1 MKLSFAAI
9 PFYVCANAFCLA
21 ETLHVAKS
29 GDNGNPGSASK
40 PFATIQFGL
49 DRIGPGDTLLVHE
62 GKYPEHVEVRV
73 SGEKQKPITIKAVE
87 GVNVTLD
94 GGSITARSRSHLRI
108 EGFRILNT
116 RGERPAIEVTGDG
129 THVEIVGNEITGLES
144 RGAAA
149 LRVGGTMRNFTI
161 ERNHVHHNNTGAQE
175 AIRVHER
182 TRDFQVIDNEVNDNF
197 NIGIDIVGWAQYGKP
212 RDGLVARN
220 FCHGNGTGPGWQTGI
235 YLDGPENIIVEYNI
249 STGQEYG
256 YQVAVE
262 PDDDSSSG
270 NIVRYNIAYGNKEY
284 GIGIGG
290 YFGGTVHHCQIYNNV
305 FVNNRREIGFSRNA
319 GHDNLV
325 VNNIVYSPE
334 GTSIV
339 YLSDP
344 VDSVI
349 DHNCYFVRDGDTPGE
364 NSILADPRFMDLSG
378 KDFRLREGSP
388 CIGAGREIEGLSD
401 IGAFPYAPEDGG

>member
-1 MKLSFAAI
+1 MKRISLLLVFLFSGAA
-9 PFYVCANAFCLA
+9 CSA
-21 ETLHVAKS
+21 ETYHVS
-29 GDNGNPGSASK
+29 VLGDNKNPGSESK
-40 PFATIQFGL
+40 PFATIQFGV
-49 DRIGPGDTLLVHE
+49 DRLTPGDTLLVRS
-62 GKYPEHVEVRV
+62 GDYPEHVEIRV
-73 SGEKQKPITIKAVE
+73 SGSEGRPITIQAGE
-87 GVNVTLD
+87 GETVSLD
-94 GGSITARSRSHLRI
+94 GGSILSRSRSHLRI

-129 THVEIVGNEITGLES
+129 ENVEIVGNEIAGLES
-144 RGAAA
+144 LGAAA

-182 TRDFQVIDNEVNDNF
+182 TRDFRVIDNEVNDNN

-212 RDGLVARN
+212 SGGLVARN
-220 FCHGNGTGPGWQTGI
+220 YCHGNGTGPGWQTGI
-235 YLDGPENIIVEYNI
+235 YLDGPENIIVEHNV

-262 PDDDSSSG
+262 PAGDSCSG
-270 NIVRYNIAYGNKEY
+270 NIVRYNIACGNKEY

-290 YFGGTVHHCQIYNNV
+290 YFGGTVHHCEIYNNV
-305 FVNNRREIGFSRNA
+305 FVNNKREIGFSKNA

-325 VNNIVYSPE
+325 VNNIVYSPG

-344 VDSVI
+344 VDTVI

-364 NSILADPRFMDLSG
+364 NSILADPLFMNLSG
-378 KDFRLREGSP
+378 GDFRIEKGSP
-388 CIGAGREIEGLSD
+388 CIGSGREIEGVSD
-401 IGAFPYAPEDGG
+401 IGAFPFAEDDGG